1 MKLSCNSICVLERI
15 RKSIPPFTWESQL
28 SPCPVWSPYQPQP
41 GIMGLIGAQG
51 SAAAQPQIERER
63 ERERDGHQPWS
74 SDGGH
79 ADQIEFQ
86 ALRSRYGLGGSAK
99 HIVETEPPPP
109 RRSGLDSGMEFTV
122 QRLVF
127 LL

>member
-1 MKLSCNSICVLERI
+1 MLERI

-28 SPCPVWSPYQPQP
+28 SPYPVWSPYQPQL

-51 SAAAQPQIERER
+51 SAAAQAQIEER
-63 ERERDGHQPWS
+63 GGGGWGQKDGHQPRS

-86 ALRSRYGLGGSAK
+86 ALLA
-99 HIVETEPPPP
+99 
-109 RRSGLDSGMEFTV
+109 L
-122 QRLVF
+122 QA
-127 LL
+127 